1 MEGEILV
8 NKKVEVKNLYKVFG
22 KKNKKALE
30 LLKKGES
37 KDVILKKTKQVVAL
51 NNVSL
56 SVNDGEI
63 FVVMGLSGSGKST
76 LIRCINR
83 LIEPTKGQI
92 YIEDK
97 EITNLSY
104 KDLIEVRREK
114 MGMVFQNFG
123 LFPHIN
129 IIENVAYGLKIQ
141 GVEKNERLS
150 RAEKAIES
158 VGLKGWGNKYTSQLS
173 GGMQQRVGLAR
184 ALANDPDILLMDE
197 AFSALDPLIRS
208 NMQDELLEI
217 QSEVNK
223 TIIFITHD
231 LNEAL
236 KIGDRIALMKDGEVV
251 QIGTPED
258 ILLKPANEY
267 VRKFINDVDRT
278 KILTASRIMKTPA
291 IVSKITDSIEL
302 ITKRMKKHKFDSIF
316 VVDENKKL
324 LGLLRKNKITSDVKK
339 EDIINLLDSNFTKI
353 DKDVSIDELFVYLA
367 DSREPI
373 AVTSESDKLIGTII
387 RSDIIQFLAERRD
400 IDE

>member
-1 MEGEILV
+1 MK
-8 NKKVEVKNLYKVFG
+8 KKVEVKNLYKVFG
-22 KKNKKALE
+22 KKNKKVIDLLE
-30 LLKKGES
+30 KGES
-37 KDVILKKTKQVVAL
+37 KDSILNKTKQVVAL

-56 SVNDGEI
+56 SINDGEI

-83 LIEPTKGQI
+83 LIEPTMGQI
-92 YIEDK
+92 YLEDE
-97 EITNLSY
+97 EITNLSH
-104 KDLIEVRREK
+104 KDLIEIRRK
-114 MGMVFQNFG
+114 KIGMVFQNFG

-129 IIENVAYGLKIQ
+129 ILENVAYGLKIQ
-141 GVEKNERLS
+141 GVEKSERLL
-150 RAEKAIES
+150 RASEALKS
-158 VGLKGWGNKYTSQLS
+158 VGLEGWETKYTSQLS

-217 QSEVNK
+217 QSKVNK

-251 QIGTPED
+251 QVGTPEE

-278 KILTASRIMKTPA
+278 KILTASRIMRNPT
-291 IVSKITDSIEL
+291 IVYEIGDSVESI
-302 ITKRMKKHKFDSIF
+302 IKKMNKHKFDSIF

-324 LGLLRKNKITSDVKK
+324 IGLLRKNKINNDVNK
-339 EDIINLLDSNFTKI
+339 EDVINLLDSNFAKI
-353 DKDVSIDELFVYLA
+353 DEDLSIEELFVHLA
-367 DSREPI
+367 NSNEPI
-373 AVTSESDKLIGTII
+373 AVTSESDKLKGII
-387 RSDIIQFLAERRD
+387 VRSDVIQFLAERGK
-400 IDE
+400 IDD

>member
-1 MEGEILV
+1 V
-8 NKKVEVKNLYKVFG
+8 KKKVEVKNLYKVFG
-22 KKNKKALE
+22 KKNKKVIDLLE
-30 LLKKGES
+30 KGES
-37 KDVILKKTKQVVAL
+37 KDSILNKTKQVVAL

-56 SVNDGEI
+56 SINDGEI

-83 LIEPTKGQI
+83 LIEPTMGQI
-92 YIEDK
+92 YLEDE
-97 EITNLSY
+97 EITNLSH
-104 KDLIEVRREK
+104 KDLIEIRRK
-114 MGMVFQNFG
+114 KIGMVFQNFG

-129 IIENVAYGLKIQ
+129 ILENVAYGLKIQ
-141 GVEKNERLS
+141 GVEKSERLL
-150 RAEKAIES
+150 RASEALKS
-158 VGLKGWGNKYTSQLS
+158 VGLEGWETKYTSQLS

-217 QSEVNK
+217 QSKVNK

-251 QIGTPED
+251 QVGTPEE

-278 KILTASRIMKTPA
+278 KILTASRIMRNPT
-291 IVSKITDSIEL
+291 IVYEIGDSVESI
-302 ITKRMKKHKFDSIF
+302 IKKMNKHKFDSIF

-324 LGLLRKNKITSDVKK
+324 IGLLRKNKINNDVNK
-339 EDIINLLDSNFTKI
+339 EDVINLLDSNFAKI
-353 DKDVSIDELFVYLA
+353 DEDLSIEELFVHLA
-367 DSREPI
+367 NSNEPI
-373 AVTSESDKLIGTII
+373 AVTSESDKLKGII
-387 RSDIIQFLAERRD
+387 VRSDVIQFLAERGK
-400 IDE
+400 IDD

>member
-1 MEGEILV
+1 MK
-8 NKKVEVKNLYKVFG
+8 KKVEVKNLYKVFG
-22 KKNKKALE
+22 KKNKKVIDLLE
-30 LLKKGES
+30 KGES
-37 KDVILKKTKQVVAL
+37 KDSILNKTKQVVAL

-56 SVNDGEI
+56 SINDGEI

-83 LIEPTKGQI
+83 LIEPTMGQI
-92 YIEDK
+92 YLEDE
-97 EITNLSY
+97 EITNLSH
-104 KDLIEVRREK
+104 KDLIEIRRK
-114 MGMVFQNFG
+114 KIGMVFQNFG

-129 IIENVAYGLKIQ
+129 ILENVAYGLKIQ
-141 GVEKNERLS
+141 GVEKSERLL
-150 RAEKAIES
+150 RANEALKS
-158 VGLKGWGNKYTSQLS
+158 VGLEGWETKYTSQLS

-217 QSEVNK
+217 QSKVNK

-251 QIGTPED
+251 QVGTPEE

-278 KILTASRIMKTPA
+278 KILTASRIMRNPT
-291 IVSKITDSIEL
+291 IVYEIGDSVESI
-302 ITKRMKKHKFDSIF
+302 IKKMNKHKFDSIF
-316 VVDENKKL
+316 VVDKNKKL
-324 LGLLRKNKITSDVKK
+324 IGLLRKNKINNDVNK
-339 EDIINLLDSNFTKI
+339 EDVINLLDSNFAKI
-353 DKDVSIDELFVYLA
+353 DEDLSIEELFVHLA
-367 DSREPI
+367 NSNEPI
-373 AVTSESDKLIGTII
+373 AVTSESDKLKGII
-387 RSDIIQFLAERRD
+387 VRSDVIQFLAERGK
-400 IDE
+400 IDD